1 MPFRT
6 IETLESWV
14 AEFVEQNSGGASDIR
29 VIPQDG
35 DGGADTGLVGMRL
48 PNSPTE
54 IYIEPPAQPGE
65 EWTVT
70 FEPRE
75 DYVRLG
81 AVAVQTM
88 AVEMTRLARL
98 CAFLQQ
104 KSDEFMRD
112 LESDPQLSTR

>member
-14 AEFVEQNSGGASDIR
+14 AEFEQQNSAGASHIR

-54 IYIEPPAQPGE
+54 IYIEPPTRPGE

-81 AVAVQTM
+81 AVAVQAI
-88 AVEMTRLARL
+88 AVEMTKLARL

-112 LESDPQLSTR
+112 FQRDPHLSTR